1 MVYTGLHG
9 LWLQSKITLSYL
21 TRTLSNIRTC
31 VGGGTVLG
39 SSSDIC
45 HTTSVQLSTSSHYV

>member
-9 LWLQSKITLSYL
+9 LWLQAKITLSYL

-31 VGGGTVLG
+31 VDGGTVPG
-39 SSSDIC
+39 TSSDIC
-45 HTTSVQLSTSSHYV
+45 LTTLVQLSTSSHYA